1 MLDRKVLLMGP
12 MGAGKSTIGEIL
24 AKELGWKYF
33 DNDTELSKLNNMSS
47 EELGELPVDQL
58 HGLETSC
65 LENIL
70 SRPAPFISGAA
81 ASVIDYKSNREL
93 IKSAFVV
100 YLRLPLQEI
109 IERAGSTGIGRQ
121 FLRAATSDD
130 IRDRFNRRDPLYKEC
145 AKLTVELSQ
154 SSDDDAKIILQALKN

>member
-1 MLDRKVLLMGP
+1 MLDRKVLLIGP

-33 DNDTELSKLNNMSS
+33 DNDTELCNLNNMSP
-47 EELGELPVDQL
+47 EELGGLPVDEL
-58 HGLETSC
+58 HTLETSC

-81 ASVIDYKSNREL
+81 ASVIDYESNREL
-93 IKSAFVV
+93 IKSVFVV
-100 YLRLPLQEI
+100 YLRLPLHEI

-121 FLRAATSDD
+121 FFRAASDGE
-130 IRDRFNRRDPLYKEC
+130 IRDRFNRRDPLYKDC
-145 AKLTVELSQ
+145 AKLTVDLSL
-154 SSDDDAKIILQALKN
+154 SADDDAKIILQALTN